1 MATPK
6 LPKVAKRERT
16 LILRIAAALLIPLVR
31 LTFRID
37 AKGLELLPKSGPYI
51 LISNHVSYVD
61 PLSMAYLVYVK
72 LKRAPHFLAKEGLFK
87 FAPIGRL
94 LASLGQIPVYRSGRS
109 NEEPLRA
116 AHAFLKA
123 GQVIIIFPEGTLTRD
138 PDLWPMRGR
147 SGAIRL
153 AIESNVPV
161 FPVAQWGV
169 DHVLGNY
176 SNRFRPNPFF
186 PVQMTV
192 GPEIDLSELRGRSFS
207 TEELTKV
214 TSRVMHTLADMVAE
228 LRGEPAPKELW
239 ESAKHGQAQTGNFR
253 KTS

>member
-1 MATPK
+1 MASPK

-16 LILRIAAALLIPLVR
+16 LALRIVAAILIPLVR

-37 AKGLELLPKSGPYI
+37 AKGLEHLPKSGPYI

-87 FAPIGRL
+87 FPPIGRL
-94 LASLGQIPVYRSGRS
+94 LAALGQIPVYRSGRS

-123 GQVIIIFPEGTLTRD
+123 GQVVIIFPEGTLTRD
-138 PDLWPMRGR
+138 PNLWPMRGR

-153 AIESNVPV
+153 AIDSNVPV

-176 SNRFRPNPFF
+176 SKRFRPNPFF

-192 GPEIDLSELRGRSFS
+192 GPEIDLSELRGRTFT
-207 TEELTKV
+207 TEELTRV
-214 TSRVMHTLADMVAE
+214 TARVMRTLADMVAVQ
-228 LRGEPAPKELW
+228 RGEPAPAELW
-239 ESAKHGQAQTGNFR
+239 ESSKHGQPQTGNFR
-253 KTS
+253 KIT